1 MTHTYNV
8 FCKIKVTRVF
18 YQPIGIG
25 ASIGFLCKAN
35 QPSLILTL
43 HCFERLSRK
52 EIEERKK
59 YERNKIKNVLF
70 EWK

>member
-1 MTHTYNV
+1 MA
-8 FCKIKVTRVF
+8 
-18 YQPIGIG
+18 YQSIGIA

-52 EIEERKK
+52 EIEGEKEEEK
-59 YERNKIKNVLF
+59 LNLKCLTSFTFIKVMTSVALF
-70 EWK
+70 IA

>member
-1 MTHTYNV
+1 V
-8 FCKIKVTRVF
+8 A
-18 YQPIGIG
+18 YQSIGIA